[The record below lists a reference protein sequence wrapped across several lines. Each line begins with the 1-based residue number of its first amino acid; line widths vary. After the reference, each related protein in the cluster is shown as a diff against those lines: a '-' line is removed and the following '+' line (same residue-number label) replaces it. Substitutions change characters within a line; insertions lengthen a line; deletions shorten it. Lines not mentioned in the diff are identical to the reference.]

1 MRCCGWSWNCSGR
14 NLHSRHRKLQ
24 LRLRLLLGLVSFLAE
39 LKLVLTVISPSLC
52 CWFCKCLEW
61 IADMP
66 TYNILNY
73 DNQRCLMFF
82 PLRLGYIFRWSRS
95 VAHCTRV
102 SVCVCRSLIMGL
114 PSCPMFKLAQFTP
127 WNVLECCALLGM
139 VSRFPGTR
147 IVILKGLCRKQSI
160 AWEAMGDKLCLG
172 GISKRQL
179 SN

>member
-39 LKLVLTVISPSLC
+39 LKLVLTVISLSLC

-82 PLRLGYIFRWSRS
+82 PLCLGYILRWSRS

-102 SVCVCRSLIMGL
+102 SVCVCLDHWSWGCHPVRCSNWHSLL
-114 PSCPMFKLAQFTP
+114 RETFWNVVLCLKWFPDSLAQ
-127 WNVLECCALLGM
+127 G
-139 VSRFPGTR
+139 S
-147 IVILKGLCRKQSI
+147 
-160 AWEAMGDKLCLG
+160 
-172 GISKRQL
+172 L
-179 SN
+179 S